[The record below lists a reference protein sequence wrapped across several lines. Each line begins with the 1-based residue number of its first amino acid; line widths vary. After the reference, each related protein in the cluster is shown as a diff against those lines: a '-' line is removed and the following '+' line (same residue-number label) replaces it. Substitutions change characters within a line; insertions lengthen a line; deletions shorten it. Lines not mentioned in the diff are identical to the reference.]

1 MINLKGK
8 DSVADAVKSI
18 LQQEE
23 GSCVT
28 TDKAKKIAKKEVHKH
43 EDKMHK
49 EEIDS
54 NYRTKDMIGG
64 RGKTDHKDDVGPSG
78 DFKSTKVK
86 FRAGPSAD
94 TDDFKP
100 YPEKGEPETK
110 QLSPVSYV
118 KTAKPLPRDAEDVR
132 AKEGRMK
139 QGMKE
144 EAESLEE
151 KNWIAGAIKKP
162 GAMKAAAKREGEST
176 SEYIKKHEHD
186 SGKAGKRA
194 RLAKTLKSFKEE
206 LEENSIYDQLINEVL
221 SKDASAGDWI
231 HDFIHSDNPK
241 FKGKSKEMRKKM
253 ALAAYYA
260 KQRNEETESVE
271 EGVVDTIKKGVK
283 KAAEVLGGPD
293 DEGHKKDLQR
303 KMGIPQTGKQG
314 HAKQNEEWNKEDA
327 VKRLKDL
334 HKREKEEEKA
344 DKKMMQDRKKQ
355 NEEVEQIDELK
366 KSTLG
371 SYIKK
376 ASKDTAVHGFAI
388 GDSIANKK
396 WSTGAKAGDMAD
408 KRIKGISKATDR
420 LTKEE
425 TVEEGWDDMLK
436 DVKAKKGPQPSG
448 GSGVK
453 QGSRYGGGKQ
463 KDKPE
468 HDDEK
473 KVNEAEHHT
482 PMSKAK
488 QLAHLAMKKIKK
500 DMSGKKA
507 K

>member
-8 DSVADAVKSI
+8 DSVADAVQSV
-18 LQQEE
+18 LNQEA
-23 GSCVT
+23 
-28 TDKAKKIAKKEVHKH
+28 TDVDA
-43 EDKMHK
+43 
-49 EEIDS
+49 
-54 NYRTKDMIGG
+54 RTKDDIGG
-64 RGKTDHKDDVGPSG
+64 RKKTTQKDDVGPSADG
-78 DFKSTKVK
+78 KSTKVK
-86 FRAGPSAD
+86 LQGESTEKTLAD
-94 TDDFKP
+94 TKP
-100 YPEKGEPETK
+100 P
-110 QLSPVSYV
+110 SSV
-118 KTAKPLPRDAEDVR
+118 KTEDPEPREKVDVQAK
-132 AKEGRMK
+132 KENK
-139 QGMKE
+139 ALKKE
-144 EAESLEE
+144 EVESLEE

-162 GAMKAAAKREGEST
+162 GAMTAAAKREGEST

-206 LEENSIYDQLINEVL
+206 HEGYSIYDQLINEVL
-221 SKDASAGDWI
+221 SKDASAGQWI
-231 HDFIHSDNPK
+231 HDFVHSDNPK
-241 FKGKSKEMRKKM
+241 FAGKSKEQRKKQ

-314 HAKQNEEWNKEDA
+314 HAKQNEE
-327 VKRLKDL
+327 V
-334 HKREKEEEKA
+334 
-344 DKKMMQDRKKQ
+344 
-355 NEEVEQIDELK
+355 
-366 KSTLG
+366 
-371 SYIKK
+371 
-376 ASKDTAVHGFAI
+376 
-388 GDSIANKK
+388 
-396 WSTGAKAGDMAD
+396 
-408 KRIKGISKATDR
+408 
-420 LTKEE
+420 E

-468 HDDEK
+468 HDDK
-473 KVNEAEHHT
+473 KVNEAKKEDDDTPFDPPYSKKSAETTDKSGAKHT
-482 PMSKAK
+482 PMSRAH
-488 QLAHLAMKKIKK
+488 HLARSAMSRIKK
-500 DMSGKKA
+500 DLGQKKS